1 MKKPYTLLLVIILFS
16 LLTGCGQSDS
26 GAGSNTAMAPDGP
39 GMALIESAEQG
50 DLSTV
55 EQLLARNRQPNVRD
69 SCDWTPLMK
78 AALNGHT
85 AIVDR
90 LLQAGAQVDAMDSG
104 GYTAM
109 MLAASNDH
117 AAIVE
122 RLLDKGAMVN
132 HQESTMGWTALIWAA
147 KQGHLESVK
156 ALLEHRADRTLKD
169 FDGKTAADWARESGY
184 DEILALL
191 R

>member
-1 MKKPYTLLLVIILFS
+1 MNKLYALLLVIILPS
-16 LLTGCGQSDS
+16 LLAGCGQSDS
-26 GAGSNTAMAPDGP
+26 GANTAIAPDGP

-50 DLSTV
+50 DLNAV

-78 AALNGHT
+78 AALNGHA

-90 LLQAGAQVDAMDSG
+90 LLQAGAKVDAMDSG

-117 AAIVE
+117 ATIVK
-122 RLLDKGAMVN
+122 RLLEHGAMID

-147 KQGHLESVK
+147 KQGHAASVK
-156 ALLEHRADRTLKD
+156 VLLEQRADQTLKD
-169 FDGKTAADWARESGY
+169 FDGKTAADWAREGRH